1 MKLKEIEQHNKKIMN
16 AITKCGNTIIELKM
30 KEIKLKREIKEPC
43 KFCKRIGS
51 PVVDDFRICMECEE
65 NYYRNFVKEN

>member
-30 KEIKLKREIKEPC
+30 KESKLKREIKEPC
-43 KFCKRIGS
+43 RFCERSNITDTSWCEFCKNI
-51 PVVDDFRICMECEE
+51 F
-65 NYYRNFVKEN
+65 YRKFKKEN